1 MRQEED
7 KMDYLI
13 RLSHTAIDKLET
25 GEKRLD
31 KIESRL
37 EKTETQLF
45 LYKTI
50 ISILKWIAGVTGA
63 ILTLKFGDIGRYF

>member
-1 MRQEED
+1 
-7 KMDYLI
+7 MDYLI

-31 KIESRL
+31 KLESRL

-45 LYKTI
+45 MYKTI
-50 ISILKWIAGVTGA
+50 ISILKWVTGVTLA